1 MNFTGMPEDFLWGV
15 AASAFQIEGAVNE
28 DGRGVSIWD
37 TFCNTPGKVQDGDRA
52 DVTCDHYHRYH
63 EDIALM
69 KQLGIDSYRLSIA
82 WPRIFP
88 EGTGKLNQK
97 GLDFYNGL
105 IDELCKNNIRPA
117 VTLYHWDL
125 PQTLEDKG
133 GWRSRETAD
142 EFLRFARECFKAFHD
157 RVGMW
162 ITFNE
167 PFCSAYLG
175 HYMGSH
181 APGIVND
188 IQATCS
194 TIHHINLAHGLAVRE
209 FRAGGYDG
217 KIGITHLLTR
227 SRPATKDKQD
237 VQAAEKATDI
247 SCRVFLDPLFGR
259 GYPREF
265 MFAAPGSGF
274 PVQPG
279 DLELIAQK
287 TDFLG
292 VNYYTEPVVR
302 FDEDRPHRIG
312 FAETFYHKTEMD
324 WDIVP
329 AGLYRLLRWVE
340 ENYNPPE
347 MYITENGCAL
357 PDRLNDDGTRCHDP
371 QRISYLLDHFKMC
384 RKAIADGIRLK
395 GYFLWS
401 LLDNFEWAYGYSK
414 RFGLVYTDY
423 KNLKRIPKDSYY
435 FYREVIAGN
444 EPLE

>member
-1 MNFTGMPEDFLWGV
+1 MNFTGMPEDFIWGV
-15 AASAFQIEGAVNE
+15 AASAFQIEGAVKE
-28 DGRGVSIWD
+28 DGRGLSIWD
-37 TFCNTPGKVQDGDRA
+37 TFCNTPGKVQAGDRA
-52 DVTCDHYHRYH
+52 DITCDHYHRYR

-69 KQLGIDSYRLSIA
+69 KQLGIKAYRMSIA

-88 EGTGKLNQK
+88 EGTGNLNQK
-97 GLDFYNGL
+97 GLDFYNML
-105 IDELCKNNIRPA
+105 IDELCKNDIRPA

-133 GWRSRETAD
+133 GWRNRETA
-142 EFLRFARECFKAFHD
+142 EVFLRFARECFRAFHD

-181 APGIVND
+181 APGMVND
-188 IQATCS
+188 IQATCN
-194 TIHHINLAHGLAVRE
+194 TIHHINLAHGLTVKE
-209 FRAGGYDG
+209 FREGGYKG

-227 SRPATKDKQD
+227 FRPATKDEND
-237 VQAAEKATDI
+237 IRTADAATDLN
-247 SCRVFLDPLFGR
+247 CRVFLDPLYGR
-259 GYPREF
+259 GYPEEF
-265 MFAAPGSGF
+265 LFGTPESSF
-274 PVQPG
+274 PVEPG
-279 DLELIAQK
+279 DLDLISQK

-302 FDEDRPHRIG
+302 FDESQPHQ
-312 FAETFYHKTEMD
+312 FAYAETHYHNTEMD
-324 WDIVP
+324 WYIVP
-329 AGLYRLLRWVE
+329 AGLFRLLQWVDK
-340 ENYNPPE
+340 NYSPSE

-357 PDRLNDDGTRCHDP
+357 PDRLNEDRTRCHDP
-371 QRISYLLDHFKMC
+371 QRIAYLREHFKMC
-384 RKAIADGIRLK
+384 RKVITDGIPLK

-423 KNLKRIPKDSYY
+423 KTLERIPKDSYY
-435 FYREVIAGN
+435 FYREVIAGH